1 MRKTIRTY
9 ALITL
14 VAAALAAP
22 LSAAPRRG
30 NAPDD
35 FFAKLKNFIVHAL
48 DDAKIIFP
56 TG

>member
-9 ALITL
+9 TLITL
-14 VAAALAAP
+14 VAAALTAP